1 MTTVAI
7 TGSGSGIGA
16 GIREHLEAQANKVI
30 GVDLKNAEILA
41 DLSTPEG
48 RAQAVREINERCEG
62 RLDRLVTCAG
72 VGGHVS
78 PKSLVA
84 KVNYFGA
91 VDVFDAL
98 LPSLQKGQDPAAV
111 AIVSNSAQIAPI
123 ADNPYVLALLEHDEG
138 EASRIIDEMD
148 SGPIAYMGSKHALGR
163 AIRRRVRKWG
173 DGRVRLNGVC
183 PGPIRTPLLEAGL
196 EDPATRDAIE
206 SIDIPI
212 GRWGE
217 PSDIAKMVDFLLGP
231 NAAWIHGSMFYVD
244 GGNDAEIR
252 PDRY

>member
-16 GIREHLEAQANKVI
+16 GIREHLEAQGNKVI
-30 GVDLKNAEILA
+30 GVALKNAEILA

-48 RAQAVREINERCEG
+48 RAQAVGEITARCEV

-98 LPSLQKGQDPAAV
+98 LPSLHYGVP
-111 AIVSNSAQIAPI
+111 
-123 ADNPYVLALLEHDEG
+123 VLG
-138 EASRIIDEMD
+138 
-148 SGPIAYMGSKHALGR
+148 Y
-163 AIRRRVRKWG
+163 
-173 DGRVRLNGVC
+173 
-183 PGPIRTPLLEAGL
+183 
-196 EDPATRDAIE
+196 
-206 SIDIPI
+206 
-212 GRWGE
+212 
-217 PSDIAKMVDFLLGP
+217 
-231 NAAWIHGSMFYVD
+231 D
-244 GGNDAEIR
+244 GGRFDAERCFELLSRYRERLGMDLLVAR
-252 PDRY
+252 PQVGAVSPAEREAALERLVAEVMPALAG

>member
-16 GIREHLEAQANKVI
+16 GIREHLEAQGNKVI

-48 RAQAVREINERCEG
+48 RAQAVGEINERCEG

-123 ADNPYVLALLEHDEG
+123 ADNPYVLALLEHDEP
-138 EASRIIDEMD
+138 EACRIIDEMD

>member
-1 MTTVAI
+1 M
-7 TGSGSGIGA
+7 
-16 GIREHLEAQANKVI
+16 I

-48 RAQAVREINERCEG
+48 RAQAVGEINERCEG

>member
-48 RAQAVREINERCEG
+48 RAQAVGEINERCEG

-98 LPSLQKGQDPAAV
+98 LPSLQKGQDPAVV

-138 EASRIIDEMD
+138 GASRIIDEMD

-212 GRWGE
+212 GRCGE

>member
-7 TGSGSGIGA
+7 TGPGSGIGA
-16 GIREHLEAQANKVI
+16 GIREYLEAQGNQVI
-30 GVDLKNAEILA
+30 GVDLQNAEILA

-48 RAQAVREINERCEG
+48 RAQAVEEINERCDG

-91 VDVFDAL
+91 VEVFDAL

-123 ADNPYVLALLEHDEG
+123 TDNPYVIALLEHNEP
-138 EASRIIDEMD
+138 EACRIIDEME

-173 DGRVRLNGVC
+173 DGGVRLNGVC

-231 NAAWIHGSMFYVD
+231 NATWIHGSMFYVD

>member
-16 GIREHLEAQANKVI
+16 GIREHLEAQADKVI

-48 RAQAVREINERCEG
+48 RAQAVGEINERCEG

-123 ADNPYVLALLEHDEG
+123 ADNPYVLALLEHDEP
-138 EASRIIDEMD
+138 EACRIIDEMD